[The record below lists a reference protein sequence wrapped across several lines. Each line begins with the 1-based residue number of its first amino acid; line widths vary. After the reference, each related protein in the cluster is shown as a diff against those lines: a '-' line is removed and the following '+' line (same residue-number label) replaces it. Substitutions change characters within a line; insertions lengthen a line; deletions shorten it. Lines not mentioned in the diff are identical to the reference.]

1 MLKDGIDNLA
11 KAQTLEYQNLEI
23 IIKLGEAYLRFE
35 EENSV
40 EEAIQVLQKGLI
52 IDPLNYDCTNALA
65 RAYEKQ
71 GDLDNAIHYAKQAT
85 Q

>member
-35 EENSV
+35 EENSI
-40 EEAIQVLQKGLI
+40 EEAI
-52 IDPLNYDCTNALA
+52 
-65 RAYEKQ
+65 
-71 GDLDNAIHYAKQAT
+71 
-85 Q
+85 